1 MTTPDGR
8 GGSCVPDPCVLPSE
22 LDALGYAPEGNG
34 PGLGT
39 LLVRRAGEV
48 GVDAPVLLARPVA
61 TLGCRP
67 LEGRLER
74 LGRVGAMALA
84 PLDVVPGPG
93 RCWLLRPWLGS
104 TASDEG
110 PTGRRSWAAW
120 LEEEGPEAFGPLW
133 AEGFLHGH
141 LVASNLGV
149 SPDGRRWF
157 LDGGIRWAGVARRA
171 ALAEERRALARLVAG
186 LRGEDDAPGNR
197 HGRRRLRGP
206 GARDGALVRAGGRSR
221 TRGAR
226 PAGKVAL
233 GVAALVASGAAALW
247 WEAAPTRVAMSE
259 PSGSPADARRPGSEH
274 ASSRHLR
281 GRRAKVPN
289 CSLVGARGEPG
300 PCELRVVAARR
311 VEAFVGGVVVG
322 NWVVG
327 RPGDDVVLG
336 RWWCGPVAEA
346 ATYDPRT
353 GTVSLFGGWPSVS
366 GGQLRAVAV
375 RASGVLDGQV
385 SVTSSGPAG
394 RCQRLVV
401 RPGRSRH

>member
-1 MTTPDGR
+1 MTTPYRR
-8 GGSCVPDPCVLPSE
+8 GGSCGPDPCVLPSE
-22 LDALGYAPEGNG
+22 LDARGYVSEGNG

-39 LLVRRAGEV
+39 LLVRATGAV

-61 TLGCRP
+61 TLGCRA

-74 LGRVGAMALA
+74 LGRVEAMALA

-93 RCWLLRPWLGS
+93 RCWLVRPWLGS
-104 TASDEG
+104 TASDDG
-110 PTGRRSWAAW
+110 PSGRRSWAAW
-120 LEEEGPEAFGPLW
+120 LEEEGPEALGPLW
-133 AEGFLHGH
+133 ADGFLHGH

-157 LDGGIRWAGVARRA
+157 LDGGIRWVGVARRA
-171 ALAEERRALARLVAG
+171 APAEERRALARLVAE
-186 LRGEDDAPGNR
+186 LRGEDDSPRNR
-197 HGRRRLRGP
+197 HGGGRLRGP
-206 GARDGALVRAGGRSR
+206 GARDGALVWVGGGTRN
-221 TRGAR
+221 RGAR
-226 PAGKVAL
+226 PAAKAAL

-247 WEAAPTRVAMSE
+247 WEAAPTRVATSE
-259 PSGSPADARRPGSEH
+259 PSGSPADALRPGSEH
-274 ASSRHLR
+274 ASARHLR
-281 GRRAKVPN
+281 GRRAKVPS

-311 VEAFVGGVVVG
+311 VEAIVGGDVVG

-336 RWWCGPVAEA
+336 RWWCSPVAEA

-375 RASGVLDGQV
+375 RASGVLDGHV

-394 RCQRLVV
+394 RCQRPVV